1 MMRVLNTE
9 NTYFP
14 RWPAH
19 AGPNA
24 AWPAEGCNPSVMLGR
39 LSASVMKDQRSSIA
53 AWVAREILPHEP
65 GARRWAQ
72 RRWGN
77 LVDVDDVI
85 QEVYCRI
92 SALDSVDHIDN
103 GRAYLFRALQ
113 AVVMDSLRRTKVA
126 NTRPM
131 TEIDWFDVVDES
143 PGADRHVEGIQELGR
158 VTNLLS
164 ELSQTCRRVIELR
177 RIHGLSQRET
187 ARQLGVTENV
197 VENHV
202 ARGIRRVLQAM
213 AEETAQP
220 EETRR
225 H

>member
-1 MMRVLNTE
+1 MDDR
-9 NTYFP
+9 
-14 RWPAH
+14 
-19 AGPNA
+19 
-24 AWPAEGCNPSVMLGR
+24 
-39 LSASVMKDQRSSIA
+39 RSSIA
-53 AWVAREILPHEP
+53 AWVAREILPHESA
-65 GARRWAQ
+65 ARRWAQ
-72 RRWGN
+72 RRWGP

-92 SALDSVDHIDN
+92 SALDSIDHIDN
-103 GRAYLFRALQ
+103 GRAYLFRTLQ
-113 AVVMDSLRRTKVA
+113 AVVLDGLRRARVA

-143 PGADRHVEGIQELGR
+143 PGADRHVEAIQELGR
-158 VTNLLS
+158 VNQLLS

-202 ARGIRRVLQAM
+202 ARGIRRVLKAM
-213 AEETAQP
+213 AEESQA